1 MAKQEQ
7 YKLNFIKINYEGNKV
22 YHRCNMIQTNQ
33 ESLALSELLN
43 YIGKYP
49 EGLIDEIDNA
59 QSGQDFDEIYSFD
72 TAPGDFGLKILP
84 PNAII
89 EQMGY
94 SYTISLI
101 DLKELLEEW
110 RYYLANG

>member
-1 MAKQEQ
+1 MSVIQQ
-7 YKLNFIKINYEGNKV
+7 YKLNFIKISYEGNKV
-22 YHRCNMIQTNQ
+22 YYRCNMIQTNQ

-49 EGLIDEIDNA
+49 EGLIDEIDSA
-59 QSGQDFDEIYSFD
+59 QSEEYFDEIYSFD
-72 TAPGDFGLKILP
+72 TAPGDFGLKIIL

-110 RYYLANG
+110 RDYLANG